1 MTVRE
6 RYELKRKDMSERI
19 NLCNRED
26 RLLVLFVERVVFL
39 SWIIWISGREL
50 KNTRGGSFAPLFFS
64 NFQVFKATLGDVL
77 ALRISPTSKAT

>member
-50 KNTRGGSFAPLFFS
+50 KNTRGGSFAPLFFIVIFRS
-64 NFQVFKATLGDVL
+64 
-77 ALRISPTSKAT
+77 LRQHREMCWH